1 MQYEFVIESTA
12 DGRVRRDERSRGQ
25 GSYEFAEFYLSA
37 LGKDEQ
43 LRIKIYN
50 NESDQEPIGIILLKR

>member
-1 MQYEFVIESTA
+1 MQYEFVIESAA

-25 GSYEFAEFYLSA
+25 GSYDFVEFYLSA

-43 LRIKIYN
+43 LRIKIFY
-50 NESDQEPIGIILLKR
+50 DDTDREPMGIILLKR

>member
-1 MQYEFVIESTA
+1 MQYEFVIESA
-12 DGRVRRDERSRGQ
+12 DGHVRRDERSRGQ

-43 LRIKIYN
+43 LRIKIYYAD
-50 NESDQEPIGIILLKR
+50 SDREPMGIILLKR